1 MTHVDDTAF
10 TSSLIRKN
18 LSGRDVSS
26 AFDWPIRAM
35 KSAAA
40 VTVIDLVL
48 ALYVCIFLTKP
59 TALKQPMLSSTAQV
73 AVRATPGVTIDM
85 VNVGE
90 APGSR
95 KNRA

>member
-1 MTHVDDTAF
+1 
-10 TSSLIRKN
+10 
-18 LSGRDVSS
+18 
-26 AFDWPIRAM
+26 M

-85 VNVGE
+85 VKVVRPRVRVKTGRSVFV
-90 APGSR
+90 SR
-95 KNRA
+95 PSYKFARHRPRWKRRVWS